1 MSEMTA
7 AAPPTGHFD
16 PAISIAWQALIRHAE
31 AQTERGFRV
40 AGAFALDAD
49 RARRF
54 TLDAAGLT
62 LDYSKQRIDTQTMQL
77 LFALAHERAVEARR
91 DAMFAGE
98 RINASERRAVLHVA
112 LREPAVGARQHLVD
126 SRDVVPE
133 VHAEL
138 ARMRAFSD
146 RVRAGEW
153 RGRAGQAITDVV
165 NIGIGGSDL
174 GPQMVCEAL
183 RRDIQPRLAMHFVA
197 NVDGGDLDRVLAN
210 LDPATTLFIVSSKT
224 FTTQETIMNARR
236 ARAWLLAAGAADG
249 DVAKHFVA
257 VTANIAGAQ
266 TFGIAAE
273 NCFRFW
279 DWVGGRYSL
288 WSAVG
293 LSIMIAMGS
302 EAFGELLAG
311 AHAMDEHFASAPLAA
326 NMPCVLALLGVWN
339 GNFLG
344 ASSLCVAPYAQDL
357 RRLPA
362 YLQQLEMESN
372 GKSVALD
379 GTPLAV
385 PSGSAIWGEPGSNGQ
400 HAYFQLLH
408 QGTTLIPV
416 DFIASLAATGESAEH
431 HRVLLANCFAQSEA
445 LMCGK
450 SAASARAE
458 MLAAG
463 MAEADVEALVPHRSF
478 AGNRPSNT
486 ILLPALAPHSLGALI
501 ALYEHKVFVQ
511 GTIWGINSFDQW
523 GVELGKQLAKTID
536 GELAAGVI
544 DTAHDGSTRALMQR
558 AIDAQ
563 RGQRAID
570 AQRGQRSKSSNAA
583 T

>member
-1 MSEMTA
+1 MSA
-7 AAPPTGHFD
+7 AAMLAGHLN
-16 PAISIAWQALIRHAE
+16 PATSSAWQALLRHADRQKE
-31 AQTERGFRV
+31 TGFRV
-40 AGAFALDAD
+40 AGAFALDPE
-49 RARRF
+49 RASRF
-54 TLDAAGLT
+54 SIDAAGLT

-77 LFALAHERAVEARR
+77 LLALADERGVTARR

-98 RINASERRAVLHVA
+98 KVNTTEHRAVLHVA
-112 LREPAVGARQHLVD
+112 LREPAVGARQHIVD
-126 SRDVVPE
+126 GIDVVPA
-133 VHAEL
+133 VHVEL
-138 ARMRAFSD
+138 ARMRAFSQQ
-146 RVRAGEW
+146 VRAGAW
-153 RGRAGQAITDVV
+153 RGRTGQAITDVV

-183 RRDIQPRLAMHFVA
+183 RRDIHPRLRTHFVS
-197 NVDGGDLDRVLAN
+197 NVDGGDLDRVLAR
-210 LDPATTLFIVSSKT
+210 LDAATTLFIVSSKT

-236 ARAWLLAAGAADG
+236 AREWFLASGAQQADVG
-249 DVAKHFVA
+249 QHFVA
-257 VTANIAGAQ
+257 VTTNLPAAGA
-266 TFGIAAE
+266 FGIAST

-293 LSIMIAMGS
+293 LSVMIAIGGD
-302 EAFGELLAG
+302 AFAELLAG
-311 AHAMDEHFASAPLAA
+311 AHAMDEHFVTAPLAS
-326 NMPCVLALLGVWN
+326 NMPCVLALVGIWN

-379 GTPLAV
+379 GTPLATT
-385 PSGSAIWGEPGSNGQ
+385 SGSAIWGEPGSNGQ

-408 QGTTLIPV
+408 QGTGLMAV
-416 DFIASLAATGESAEH
+416 DFIASLAPTGTSPEH

-450 SAASARAE
+450 SADTVRAE
-458 MLAAG
+458 MRATG
-463 MAEADVEALVPHRSF
+463 MAEAEIEALVPHRTF
-478 AGNRPSNT
+478 TGNRPSNT
-486 ILLPALAPHSLGALI
+486 ILLPELSPCSLGALI

-511 GTIWGINSFDQW
+511 GVIWGINSFDQW

-536 GELAAGVI
+536 TELAAGAV
-544 DTAHDGSTRALMQR
+544 TGVHDASTQALMQR
-558 AIDAQ
+558 AI
-563 RGQRAID
+563 
-570 AQRGQRSKSSNAA
+570 AA
-583 T
+583 MADRR